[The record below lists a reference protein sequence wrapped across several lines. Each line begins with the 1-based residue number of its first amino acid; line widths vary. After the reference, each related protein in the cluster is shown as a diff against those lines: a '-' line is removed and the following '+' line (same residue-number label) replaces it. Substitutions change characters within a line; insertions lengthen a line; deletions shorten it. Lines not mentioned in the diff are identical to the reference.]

1 MKDYISAWM
10 AERTRKWLV
19 VVTMTVVIGAYAALA
34 LLVIAPENTVS
45 RHITADRA
53 TKLPAS
59 VPSVFGPV
67 AITTEK
73 GLVDEDSTSLYGR
86 AFLPQLRI
94 VLREGMSQ
102 DFSLYILDHEVCH
115 IALLEVPLPDDGT
128 EEAVCDAI
136 AKQRAAERR

>member
-1 MKDYISAWM
+1 MKDYISAWS
-10 AERTRKWLV
+10 AEWIGKAIRVLCAIAV
-19 VVTMTVVIGAYAALA
+19 VAALVSFA
-34 LLVIAPENTVS
+34 IAPQKPVS

-53 TKLPAS
+53 TNLPTS
-59 VPSVFGPV
+59 VPSAFGTV

-94 VLREGMSQ
+94 VLREGMSR
-102 DFSLYILDHEVCH
+102 DFSLYILDHEICH
-115 IALLEVPLPDDGT
+115 IALLEIPMPNDGT